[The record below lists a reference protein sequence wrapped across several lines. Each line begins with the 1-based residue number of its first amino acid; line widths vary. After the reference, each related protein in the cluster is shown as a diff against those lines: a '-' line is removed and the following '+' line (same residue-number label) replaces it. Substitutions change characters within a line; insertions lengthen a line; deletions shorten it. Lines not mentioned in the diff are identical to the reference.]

1 MEKQPL
7 LDALELQI
15 WTAAATG
22 LLAYVNPFTA
32 RYFGMTQE
40 QLVGEGW
47 QNVLHSA
54 DLPLVVERWTRS
66 LETGEP
72 YEVSFRLLRSVDR
85 LYRWHRATACR
96 LQGPGGPFWLGS
108 NLDIDAE
115 RRAAEA
121 FAIRAARG
129 APAG

>member
-1 MEKQPL
+1 MDEQPL

-15 WTAAATG
+15 WTAAPTG
-22 LLAYVNPFTA
+22 LLTYVNPFTA
-32 RYFGMTQE
+32 RYFGRTQE

-54 DLPLVVERWTRS
+54 DLSLAVERWSRS
-66 LETGEP
+66 LESGEP
-72 YEVSFRLLRSVDR
+72 YEVSFRLLRGADR
-85 LYRWHRATACR
+85 SYRWHRATACR
-96 LQGPGGPFWLGS
+96 LEGPRGRFWLGS

-121 FAIRAARG
+121 FAMRLASGAA
-129 APAG
+129 AG